1 MRRVLSL
8 VLIWCLIP
16 YAQGQET
23 GTDRLV
29 VTFFNKV
36 DAVRSPKILRTAQ
49 ATNGFSVVKQYG
61 RRLVL
66 WFSHPVTVE
75 QDGADVIALID
86 RVMGKGLVQL
96 VELDY
101 KVGISEADEKVG
113 VSQMKMAVDDVI
125 DVSAFDMPDY
135 AANYNEVMGMA
146 QEEPLW
152 NIKDGEP
159 YGIEAEP
166 IWRITNSTPDV
177 VVALVDSGLAAAA
190 LNVFLNVAPGYDF
203 ISDPDLALDG
213 DERDEDAT
221 DPGDYGPDCPM
232 SSWHGTRV
240 ASILAAR
247 HDYEGNLGMKGV
259 AQNCTVM
266 PVRVLGECRTG
277 YASDVAD
284 AIVWAA
290 GGEIVDVNTTET
302 PAKIIMMAF
311 SGMGACPG
319 YLQSAVTQAINLGA
333 ILIAAAGNN
342 GKDASMYFPGNCNG
356 TLVIAASTRQGTL
369 APYSNFGRTVDIA
382 APGGDWA
389 NAIMALG
396 VDQDGMNVNVQFG
409 VGTSFAVPH
418 VAGMASLAVSMHK
431 LSDYKDVTSILMIS
445 HIMSSNREF
454 TMLTCSRLETFL
466 KKNIDASTK
475 SYDRIANHSAYNS
488 TMVSSQNCGINC
500 CTCDDYESSSHGC
513 CWSCDCYNGYYEDY
527 FYYGGCSFS
536 KEAVRCLPC
545 LQSCP
550 FGKFVKYCSGGPG
563 QCEPCDAC
571 GAGQYMSQTCSLYG
585 SGNDRTC
592 TACQSCYGQTY
603 LSGCGGVNAGSCL
616 SCNTCNA
623 NEYKTGC
630 GGTSEGTCVGCAAC
644 GTDQYRSGCGGSYAG
659 DCYGCGVCPSNQY
672 RSGCGGTSAGN
683 CVGCPTCPAGYGK
696 SGCTG
701 TNPGTCTQCTAGKFS
716 AGALDPCATCPAGKY
731 SGTGA
736 GSCISCQ
743 EGKYSAEGSASCTN
757 CNAGKYQPGT
767 GASTSDACL
776 NCQAGT
782 YSAVSGATQSSTC
795 LQCGTGKYSTKIGA
809 TSIDTC
815 TDCGTGTRSTALG
828 AVSGLTCEQCSAGT
842 YAGSTGL
849 SLCTACSAGTV
860 SAAAAASCTAC
871 TAGSSFT
878 TTKISPCL
886 PCTTTTCAAG
896 NFISASCTTT
906 ADRVCTS
913 CAAGKYSQSAG
924 SAVCTTCPAGKYSA
938 SAGAAACTSCLA
950 GTYSGAT
957 GATSI
962 DTCAQCL
969 EGTYSDVAGST
980 LCSDCPKGTYLST
993 KGAISSNACIKCAI
1007 GKFSD
1012 VFGLKS
1018 EYLCQPCGSGSHVGK
1033 YSDTT
1038 GATICQS
1045 CSSVQCDNNQFSKPC
1060 TATSNAAC
1068 GNCDIDGT
1076 RPANADYSD
1085 KTNAACP
1092 WACNSGYFKNA
1103 AGTQCCV
1110 NCDNGLYNPQCAASK
1125 TACQACNN

>member
-16 YAQGQET
+16 YAQGT
-23 GTDRLV
+23 GTNRLV

-66 WFSHPVTVE
+66 SFSHPVTVE

-113 VSQMKMAVDDVI
+113 VSQMKMTVDDVI

-135 AANYNEVMGMA
+135 AANYNEVVGMA

-159 YGIEAEP
+159 YGIRAEP
-166 IWRITNSTPDV
+166 IWQITNSTPDV
-177 VVALVDSGLAAAA
+177 VVAVVDSGLAAAA
-190 LNVFLNVAPGYDF
+190 LDVFLNVAPGYDF

-290 GGEIVDVNTTET
+290 GGEIVDVNTSET

-319 YLQSAVTQAINLGA
+319 YLQSAVTQATNLGA

-369 APYSNFGRTVDIA
+369 APYSNFGPTVDIA

-396 VDQDGMNVNVQFG
+396 VDQDGINVNVQFG

-418 VAGMASLAVSMHK
+418 VSGLAAMAVSEGWNERELKMAIPVSVQDLYNSCNGCDFGVIHFGFLFSHK
-431 LSDYKDVTSILMIS
+431 AFNFTQNLLSDATFDLNANYS
-445 HIMSSNREF
+445 HSNELVGAAVDFQCSPGTRYSSNYNSQTSSSTQTLFSFLCPLVSYLCFFQAWHNGDRMTGVNVGCCYPDGSF
-454 TMLTCSRLETFL
+454 SRLS
-466 KKNIDASTK
+466 N
-475 SYDRIANHSAYNS
+475 
-488 TMVSSQNCGINC
+488 V
-500 CTCDDYESSSHGC
+500 
-513 CWSCDCYNGYYEDY
+513 
-527 FYYGGCSFS
+527 YGGTGS
-536 KEAVRCLPC
+536 AV
-545 LQSCP
+545 
-550 FGKFVKYCSGGPG
+550 SGGWMSPG
-563 QCEPCDAC
+563 TKITWSLYGFRLPEISVSWGTPDNQPYITTCPENQYLSGIYGSYLFFMPEVQGICNILCEPC
-571 GAGQYMSQTCSLYG
+571 
-585 SGNDRTC
+585 
-592 TACQSCYGQTY
+592 
-603 LSGCGGVNAGSCL
+603 LSGTYSRLG
-616 SCNTCNA
+616 
-623 NEYKTGC
+623 
-630 GGTSEGTCVGCAAC
+630 
-644 GTDQYRSGCGGSYAG
+644 
-659 DCYGCGVCPSNQY
+659 
-672 RSGCGGTSAGN
+672 
-683 CVGCPTCPAGYGK
+683 
-696 SGCTG
+696 
-701 TNPGTCTQCTAGKFS
+701 GTCTSCPPGSYNDQTSATVCKKCDAGKFS
-716 AGALDPCATCPAGKY
+716 IT
-731 SGTGA
+731 
-736 GSCISCQ
+736 
-743 EGKYSAEGSASCTN
+743 
-757 CNAGKYQPGT
+757 
-767 GASTSDACL
+767 
-776 NCQAGT
+776 
-782 YSAVSGATQSSTC
+782 SGATSS
-795 LQCGTGKYSTKIGA
+795 
-809 TSIDTC
+809 DTC
-815 TDCGTGTRSTALG
+815 PKCD
-828 AVSGLTCEQCSAGT
+828 
-842 YAGSTGL
+842 
-849 SLCTACSAGTV
+849 
-860 SAAAAASCTAC
+860 
-871 TAGSSFT
+871 
-878 TTKISPCL
+878 K
-886 PCTTTTCAAG
+886 
-896 NFISASCTTT
+896 
-906 ADRVCTS
+906 
-913 CAAGKYSQSAG
+913 GK
-924 SAVCTTCPAGKYSA
+924 
-938 SAGAAACTSCLA
+938 
-950 GTYSGAT
+950 
-957 GATSI
+957 
-962 DTCAQCL
+962 
-969 EGTYSDVAGST
+969 YSDVAGST
-980 LCSDCPKGTYLST
+980 VCTDCPAGKYRSAFGGSAVTDCISCDAGKFSIDSGAISSDTCAQCFEGKYSNVAGSTECANCPAGKYRSALGGSAVTDCISCDAGTFSATLGAISSGTCAQCDKGKYSNVAGSTECANCPAGKYRSALGGSAVTDCINCDAGRFSIASGATSSDTCAQCFEGKYSNVAGSIECTDCPKGTYLST
-993 KGAISSNACIKCAI
+993 KGAVSSNACTQCVI
-1007 GKFSD
+1007 GKFSN
-1012 VFGLKS
+1012 VQGATLSSMCQTCGTGL
-1018 EYLCQPCGSGSHVGK
+1018 YV
-1033 YSDTT
+1033 DTT
-1038 GATICQS
+1038 GATICKS
-1045 CSSVQCDNNQFSKPC
+1045 CTAVQCDNTLYTKPC
-1060 TATSNAAC
+1060 IATSNAAC
-1068 GNCDIDGT
+1068 GNCDTDGS

-1085 KTNAACP
+1085 RTNAACP